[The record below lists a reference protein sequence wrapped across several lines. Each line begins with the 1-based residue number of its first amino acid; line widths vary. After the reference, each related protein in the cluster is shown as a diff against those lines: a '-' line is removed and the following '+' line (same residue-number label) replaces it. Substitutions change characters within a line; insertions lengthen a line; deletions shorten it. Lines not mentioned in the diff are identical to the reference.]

1 MKKEKTK
8 PEHYCS
14 NKELHLEL
22 RKYKDTGVIS
32 EELGQMFINIATR
45 YVNKRRFYGY
55 TEKSDWANDAVLR
68 MIQQID
74 KIDLNHPKCNAF
86 SYLTSLTHNKI
97 ISNKDKLLK
106 RLDAKKQLADVF
118 LDEIEQNVKI
128 QKQIRYN
135 DPF

>member
-1 MKKEKTK
+1 
-8 PEHYCS
+8 
-14 NKELHLEL
+14 
-22 RKYKDTGVIS
+22 
-32 EELGQMFINIATR
+32 MFINIATR